1 MNDTMPR
8 SRIEEKLS
16 KHKEDLMGESVSK
29 IMEFNKRPIEIKEY
43 LDQYIIGQD
52 EGKKVLAT
60 AIAFHYKRLGTAMK
74 KEIETNGGD
83 IAKALKNIE
92 TPKANIM
99 LIGPSG
105 VGKTYTSE
113 IASDIIGVPFVKQD
127 MTKFSETG
135 YVGQNVTDILIDLY
149 VSADEN
155 PFLAQTGIVYL
166 DEIDKISGSAVVG
179 RDVSGKGVQN
189 GLLKIVEG
197 QENRVGDAGL
207 MLSTK
212 NVLFIASGAFEGV
225 ERVVENRLRR
235 QKVEQKRNWK
245 SYLSTEDLVDYGM
258 ERQLMGRF
266 PVKVVYDQLTSRNLF
281 DIMKTCKKSPLHS
294 YQSDFKAW
302 DIDLQ
307 IEDDALSEIARF
319 AEVEGTGAR
328 GLTGILNKVLLEE
341 MYTLPGSYQGE
352 LKIGKDYV
360 TRRLQNE

>member
-1 MNDTMPR
+1 MNISNHR
-8 SRIEEKLS
+8 
-16 KHKEDLMGESVSK
+16 
-29 IMEFNKRPIEIKEY
+29 
-43 LDQYIIGQD
+43 
-52 EGKKVLAT
+52 
-60 AIAFHYKRLGTAMK
+60 
-74 KEIETNGGD
+74 
-83 IAKALKNIE
+83 
-92 TPKANIM
+92 
-99 LIGPSG
+99 LIGDGINFVDSPSHSG
-105 VGKTYTSE
+105 LFDPGLPDTIIIHFTAGSSAESSVNALCNPKTK
-113 IASDIIGVPFVKQD
+113 ASAH
-127 MTKFSETG
+127 
-135 YVGQNVTDILIDLY
+135 L
-149 VSADEN
+149 
-155 PFLAQTGIVYL
+155 
-166 DEIDKISGSAVVG
+166 VVG

>member
-127 MTKFSETG
+127 
-135 YVGQNVTDILIDLY
+135 
-149 VSADEN
+149 
-155 PFLAQTGIVYL
+155 
-166 DEIDKISGSAVVG
+166 
-179 RDVSGKGVQN
+179 
-189 GLLKIVEG
+189 
-197 QENRVGDAGL
+197 
-207 MLSTK
+207 
-212 NVLFIASGAFEGV
+212 
-225 ERVVENRLRR
+225 
-235 QKVEQKRNWK
+235 
-245 SYLSTEDLVDYGM
+245 
-258 ERQLMGRF
+258 
-266 PVKVVYDQLTSRNLF
+266 
-281 DIMKTCKKSPLHS
+281 
-294 YQSDFKAW
+294 
-302 DIDLQ
+302 
-307 IEDDALSEIARF
+307 
-319 AEVEGTGAR
+319 
-328 GLTGILNKVLLEE
+328 
-341 MYTLPGSYQGE
+341 
-352 LKIGKDYV
+352 
-360 TRRLQNE
+360 